1 MSKCGPD
8 GKITLASLYMTI
20 FAPGSHPSTYSYFSS
35 YLSQDGNIIRS
46 DDISLDWMECPFIL
60 ENI

>member
-1 MSKCGPD
+1 MTRPGLVAATQYGPD
-8 GKITLASLYMTI
+8 KLSIIAQDRW
-20 FAPGSHPSTYSYFSS
+20 STYSYLLS